1 MISFTNHYDAISI
14 DRLPSKTKIG
24 KGSWYFNNPLLCKPE
39 FSSTTKTSCF
49 IKNTKKSHSS
59 ASDRWEYTKSRFKEN
74 AKILSKNSATQENIT
89 ISWNN
94 LFLLLKTQ
102 KTTSSAS
109 VWWGNTK
116 SSFTENART
125 FSKSS
130 TTQENI
136 KKNLQNELYQL
147 KNKQVKGAKLC
158 ANIRIWRAKNTLK
171 LSSK

>member
-1 MISFTNHYDAISI
+1 M
-14 DRLPSKTKIG
+14 
-24 KGSWYFNNPLLCKPE
+24 
-39 FSSTTKTSCF
+39 
-49 IKNTKKSHSS
+49 
-59 ASDRWEYTKSRFKEN
+59 
-74 AKILSKNSATQENIT
+74 
-89 ISWNN
+89 
-94 LFLLLKTQ
+94 FLLLKTQ

-147 KNKQVKGAKLC
+147 ENKQAKGAKLRV
-158 ANIRIWRAKNTLK
+158 NIRQEGGKGSKTFFRVLERHNMPIQTIFELHTEDNKSKYSKDILKSAKTIMKNPTPGK
-171 LSSK
+171 LPQLLLLNFLAKFLT

>member
-1 MISFTNHYDAISI
+1 M
-14 DRLPSKTKIG
+14 
-24 KGSWYFNNPLLCKPE
+24 
-39 FSSTTKTSCF
+39 
-49 IKNTKKSHSS
+49 
-59 ASDRWEYTKSRFKEN
+59 
-74 AKILSKNSATQENIT
+74 
-89 ISWNN
+89 
-94 LFLLLKTQ
+94 FLLLKTQ

-147 KNKQVKGAKLC
+147 ENKQAKGAKLR
-158 ANIRIWRAKNTLK
+158 ANIRSWRAKNAPK
-171 LSSK
+171 LSSKYLKDRI